1 MSPTLKKKKKV
12 VLEALSNESETK
24 LDMLTNTCNP
34 STYEMD
40 TGVQRLSEPHANQD
54 QGQFGVQK
62 KKKTVLKKKK
72 KLGTV
77 LKRGGSTVKLLQGT
91 QNQFPW

>member
-1 MSPTLKKKKKV
+1 MSPTLKKKV

-62 KKKTVLKKKK
+62 KNCLKKKRSW
-72 KLGTV
+72 G
-77 LKRGGSTVKLLQGT
+77 QC
-91 QNQFPW
+91 